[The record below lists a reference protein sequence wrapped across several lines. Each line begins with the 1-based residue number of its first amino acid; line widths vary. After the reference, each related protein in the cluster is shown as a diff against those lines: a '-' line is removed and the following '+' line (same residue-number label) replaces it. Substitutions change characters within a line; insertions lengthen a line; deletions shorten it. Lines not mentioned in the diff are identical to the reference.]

1 MQTDLEKWKGVRK
14 VACKRE
20 DRFRHNTIA
29 FWLSDEEKAQV
40 EARII
45 LSGLPKGD
53 YYRKA
58 ILGQEVTVTAG
69 NYMSNRVAKVL
80 EQILEHLKKG
90 YTEDE
95 ELLLEL
101 IKQLLEIGQNENA
114 PAGNRDISETD

>member
-1 MQTDLEKWKGVRK
+1 M
-14 VACKRE
+14 ACKRE
-20 DRFRHNTIA
+20 ARFRRNTIA
-29 FWLSDEEKAQV
+29 FWLSDEEKVQV

-58 ILGQEVTVTAG
+58 ILGQEVAVNTG

-80 EQILEHLKKG
+80 EQILEHLKNG
-90 YTEDE
+90 NTEDE

-101 IKQLLEIGQNENA
+101 IKQLLEIRQNRNA
-114 PAGNRDISETD
+114 PAGNRSIPETD

>member
-1 MQTDLEKWKGVRK
+1 M
-14 VACKRE
+14 ACKRE
-20 DRFRHNTIA
+20 ARFRRNTIA

-58 ILGQEVTVTAG
+58 ILGQEVTVNAG

-80 EQILEHLKKG
+80 ERILVDLKDG
-90 YTEDE
+90 NTEDE
-95 ELLLEL
+95 KLLMEL
-101 IKQLLEIGQNENA
+101 IKQLLVIGRNGNA
-114 PAGNRDISETD
+114 PAGNRGISE

>member
-1 MQTDLEKWKGVRK
+1 M
-14 VACKRE
+14 ACKRE
-20 DRFRHNTIA
+20 ARFRRNTIA
-29 FWLSDEEKAQV
+29 FWLSDEEKAKV

-58 ILGQEVTVTAG
+58 ILGQEVAVNTG

-80 EQILEHLKKG
+80 EQILEHLKNG
-90 YTEDE
+90 NTEDE

-101 IKQLLEIGQNENA
+101 IKQLLEIRQNRNA
-114 PAGNRDISETD
+114 PAGNRSIPETD

>member
-1 MQTDLEKWKGVRK
+1 M
-14 VACKRE
+14 ACKRE
-20 DRFRHNTIA
+20 ARVRRNTIA

-80 EQILEHLKKG
+80 EQILEHLKNG
-90 YTEDE
+90 NREDE
-95 ELLLEL
+95 KLLLEL
-101 IKQLLEIGQNENA
+101 IKQLLEIRRQD
-114 PAGNRDISETD
+114 GNKQYGGRL

>member
-1 MQTDLEKWKGVRK
+1 M
-14 VACKRE
+14 ACKRE

-29 FWLSDEEKAQV
+29 FWLSDEEKSQV

-69 NYMSNRVAKVL
+69 NYMSNRVAKAL
-80 EQILEHLKKG
+80 EQILEELKSG
-90 YTEDE
+90 NTEDE
-95 ELLLEL
+95 KLLLEMV
-101 IKQLLEIGQNENA
+101 KQLFVIQQNGNA
-114 PAGNRDISETD
+114 PAVNRSISETD

>member
-1 MQTDLEKWKGVRK
+1 M
-14 VACKRE
+14 ACKRE
-20 DRFRHNTIA
+20 ARFRRNTIA

-40 EARII
+40 EAKII

-58 ILGQEVTVTAG
+58 ILGKEVTVTVG

-80 EQILEHLKKG
+80 EQILDQLKNG
-90 YTEDE
+90 NTEDE
-95 ELLLEL
+95 KLLMEL
-101 IKQLLEIGQNENA
+101 IKQLLVIGRNGNA

>member
-1 MQTDLEKWKGVRK
+1 MRTGLEKWKGVRR

-29 FWLSDEEKAQV
+29 FWLSDEEKSQV

-80 EQILEHLKKG
+80 EQILEHLKNG
-90 YTEDE
+90 NTDDE
-95 ELLLEL
+95 KLLSQLVR
-101 IKQLLEIGQNENA
+101 QLLEIQRNRNA
-114 PAGNRDISETD
+114 PAGNRSISETD

>member
-1 MQTDLEKWKGVRK
+1 M
-14 VACKRE
+14 ACKRE
-20 DRFRHNTIA
+20 DRFRRNTIA

-80 EQILEHLKKG
+80 GQILEHLKSGKA
-90 YTEDE
+90 EDE
-95 ELLLEL
+95 KLLMEL
-101 IKQLLEIGQNENA
+101 IKQLIETGQNGNA

>member
-1 MQTDLEKWKGVRK
+1 MEKWREVRK

-20 DRFRHNTIA
+20 DRFRRNTIA

-58 ILGQEVTVTAG
+58 ILGQEVMVTAG
-69 NYMSNRVAKVL
+69 SYMSNRVAKIL
-80 EQILEHLKKG
+80 EQILEHLKNG
-90 YTEDE
+90 NTEDE
-95 ELLLEL
+95 KLLLEL
-101 IKQLLEIGQNENA
+101 VKQLIEIGQNENA

>member
-1 MQTDLEKWKGVRK
+1 M
-14 VACKRE
+14 ACKRE
-20 DRFRHNTIA
+20 ARVRRNTIA

-58 ILGQEVTVTAG
+58 ILGQEITVTAG

-80 EQILEHLKKG
+80 EQILEHLKNG
-90 YTEDE
+90 NTEDE
-95 ELLLEL
+95 KLLLEL
-101 IKQLLEIGQNENA
+101 IKQLLESRQSENA
-114 PAGNRDISETD
+114 AAGNKSIPETD

>member
-1 MQTDLEKWKGVRK
+1 M
-14 VACKRE
+14 ACKRE
-20 DRFRHNTIA
+20 ARFRRNTIA

-58 ILGQEVTVTAG
+58 ILGQEVAVTAG

-80 EQILEHLKKG
+80 EQILEHLKNDN
-90 YTEDE
+90 TDDE
-95 ELLLEL
+95 KLLLEL
-101 IKQLLEIGQNENA
+101 VKQLLEIQNNGNA
-114 PAGNRDISETD
+114 PAGNRSISETD